1 MTSFVF
7 DVDGTLTDSRQPIN
21 PEFEQFIHKFTGVHA
36 CYLCTGS
43 DRPKTIEQIG
53 KKLTNKFIKAYHC
66 SGNHIYQGNKEI
78 HKSSWRITSAEYSF
92 LEQALDHLNYPEP
105 TGNHIEERTG
115 TVNFSIVGRNSNTEQ
130 RKRFVR
136 WDIEHNARDTVA
148 TQFNM
153 LFSKSHAV
161 IGGDTS
167 IDIFKLGNDKAQIKN
182 LIEDDIIYFGDKC
195 FPGGNDFSLSELAEK
210 YYQIDHGWEQTFE
223 ILRKYT
229 NNQ

>member
-1 MTSFVF
+1 
-7 DVDGTLTDSRQPIN
+7 
-21 PEFEQFIHKFTGVHA
+21 
-36 CYLCTGS
+36 
-43 DRPKTIEQIG
+43 
-53 KKLTNKFIKAYHC
+53 
-66 SGNHIYQGNKEI
+66 
-78 HKSSWRITSAEYSF
+78 
-92 LEQALDHLNYPEP
+92 
-105 TGNHIEERTG
+105 
-115 TVNFSIVGRNSNTEQ
+115 
-130 RKRFVR
+130 
-136 WDIEHNARDTVA
+136 
-148 TQFNM
+148 M